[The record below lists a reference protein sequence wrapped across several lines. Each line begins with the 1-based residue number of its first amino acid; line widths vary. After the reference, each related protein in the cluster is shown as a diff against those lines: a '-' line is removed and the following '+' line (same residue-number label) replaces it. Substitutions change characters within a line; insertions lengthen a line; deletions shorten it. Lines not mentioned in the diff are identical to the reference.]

1 MTAAGDKD
9 NRPRLPFRYLQP
21 TFFAGLLDD
30 PLLFLRIRPLGRSL
44 LFDCG
49 QLQHVAKR
57 TLKSIDAVFISHA
70 HMDHFMG
77 FDQVLRSTL
86 ITGRTLDV
94 FGPCGLGERMRH
106 KLASYDWNLAEDF
119 WCTIRVNEILPEHI
133 VRWEFPG
140 PDSFRCRP
148 LEPIRRS
155 GKEIFRNRFVHVEAE
170 PVDHKI
176 PSLMFRI
183 RERHAFAVD
192 ADKIRQVGLQP
203 GSWLGELKRLFYEQR
218 LEGTGLQIPDTSV
231 NDEEKPSF
239 TDAAELYQA
248 ISRPNTPASIGY
260 LSDVGFTTANAAK
273 ISQFLR
279 GVTLLVSECTFFRN
293 EVERARAS
301 FHLTTADL
309 NHLLSELRPQFVLP
323 MHVSKT
329 YSSRLCEIYDEISPP
344 AGVRLLTLPM
354 HLPPAPLLVDQVPP
368 LQEFRPETDRDTAS
382 PRDRKI
388 N

>member
-106 KLASYDWNLAEDF
+106 KLAAYDWNLAEDF

-140 PDSFRCRP
+140 PDSFRCRQ

-155 GKEIFRNRFVHVEAE
+155 AKEIFHNRFVHVEAE

-183 RERHAFAVD
+183 RERHPFAVD
-192 ADKIRQVGLQP
+192 AEKIRQVGLQP
-203 GSWLGELKRLFYEQR
+203 GDWLAELKRLFYEQR
-218 LEGTGLQIPDTSV
+218 LAGAELPVPHAG
-231 NDEEKPSF
+231 EPSRF
-239 TDAAELYQA
+239 TDAAELYRA
-248 ISRPNTPASIGY
+248 ICRDVTPASIGY
-260 LSDVGFTTANAAK
+260 LSDVGFTTANTEK

-279 GVTLLVSECTFFRN
+279 GVTLLVSECTFLRN

-309 NHLLSELRPQFVLP
+309 NHLLSELSPQFVLP

-329 YSSRLCEIYDEISPP
+329 YTSRLFEIYTEISPP
-344 AGVRLLTLPM
+344 AGVRLLTLPT
-354 HLPPAPLLVDQVPP
+354 HLPPAPLLADQVPP
-368 LQEFRPETDRDTAS
+368 LQEFRPKLDSDTVS
-382 PRDRKI
+382 RID
-388 N
+388 